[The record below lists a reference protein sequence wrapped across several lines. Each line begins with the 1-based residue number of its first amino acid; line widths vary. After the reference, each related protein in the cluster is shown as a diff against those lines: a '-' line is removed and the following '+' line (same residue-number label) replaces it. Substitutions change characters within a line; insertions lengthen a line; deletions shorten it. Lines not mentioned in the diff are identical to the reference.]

1 MNIEYGHIYIEDML
15 DKNWAE
21 KIKDKLQKEI
31 PFIKKFKGK
40 KIVLID
46 DKDHLLKDEEK
57 DHYKALV
64 NNLYSDMGIKPDQ
77 IYFERDYVIKAGQ
90 LFDSIDD
97 DLKRSIYF
105 RKENK
110 YVDIVNV
117 NGIDIHVRERKNGNI
132 KNYCVMLSTAW
143 SIYKSEC
150 YGNNHVVLPEYYKKV
165 ENNVS
170 LLLGLLSYQNNNK
183 YFFY

>member
-15 DKNWAE
+15 SENWVDKVKNNL
-21 KIKDKLQKEI
+21 KNEI

-46 DKDHLLKDEEK
+46 DKDYLLSNEEK
-57 DHYKALV
+57 EYYKNLV
-64 NNLYSDMGIKPDQ
+64 NNLYSELDIKPDE
-77 IYFERDYVIKAGQ
+77 IYFEKDYTMKAAQ
-90 LFDSIDD
+90 LFDSINDD
-97 DLKRSIYF
+97 FKRSIYF
-105 RKENK
+105 KKEDK
-110 YVDIVNV
+110 YVDIINV
-117 NGIDIHVRERKNGNI
+117 NGIDIHVRERKNGVI
-132 KNYCVMLSTAW
+132 KNYCVILSTAW
-143 SIYKSEC
+143 SIYKHEC

-170 LLLGLLSYQNNNK
+170 LLLNLLSYQNNNK